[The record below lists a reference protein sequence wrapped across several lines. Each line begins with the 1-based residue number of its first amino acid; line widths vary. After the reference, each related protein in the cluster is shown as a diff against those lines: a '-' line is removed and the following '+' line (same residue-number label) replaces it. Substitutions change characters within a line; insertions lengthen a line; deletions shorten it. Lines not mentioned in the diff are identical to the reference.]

1 MIVCNLK
8 NHLPPC
14 VMSQEL
20 MGNWVDMQGQ
30 PVVAVAWAE
39 YTRYQM
45 YCEVSHFD
53 AGLTTCQWGPWG
65 FQILQKDPIKLF
77 CSCICK

>member
-1 MIVCNLK
+1 
-8 NHLPPC
+8 
-14 VMSQEL
+14 MSQEL

-39 YTRYQM
+39 YTRY
-45 YCEVSHFD
+45 CEISHFD
-53 AGLTTCQWGPWG
+53 AGLTTCQWGPWW

-77 CSCICK
+77 CSCI